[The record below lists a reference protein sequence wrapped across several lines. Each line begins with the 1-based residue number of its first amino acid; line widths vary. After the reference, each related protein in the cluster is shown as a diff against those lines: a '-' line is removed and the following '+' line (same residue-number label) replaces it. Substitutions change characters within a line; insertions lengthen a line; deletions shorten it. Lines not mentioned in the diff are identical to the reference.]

1 MRYYVTM
8 STHTKM
14 LNEDNMSRII
24 MTAPE
29 IRAELARRGIT
40 RRQLSTALD
49 ISYSYT
55 LKILQGRRDALEQR
69 GKITKYLE
77 VSS

>member
-1 MRYYVTM
+1 M

-40 RRQLSTALD
+40 RRQLSTDMD

>member
-1 MRYYVTM
+1 
-8 STHTKM
+8 
-14 LNEDNMSRII
+14 MSRTI

-40 RRQLSTALD
+40 RRQLSTDMDL
-49 ISYSYT
+49 SYSYT

-69 GKITKYLE
+69 NKITKYLE
-77 VSS
+77 VFS